1 MPEASDRRKHPRL
14 ARDDRLV
21 VKIISATEDASLAG
35 ITMSGST
42 ADLSVDGLRL
52 RTERR
57 LPVGCVLDLWVKL
70 SAHPG
75 TFLFTGVV
83 RWSQTQ
89 KEDGTYQSGIELQ
102 ESALDDSNPWRAKIE
117 DELEGEVTPT

>member
-1 MPEASDRRKHPRL
+1 MQEGHERRKNRRL
-14 ARDDRLV
+14 ARADRLM
-21 VKIISATEDASLAG
+21 VKIVSSTEDASLTG
-35 ITMSGST
+35 MTMSGST

-83 RWSQTQ
+83 RWSQPQ
-89 KEDGTYQSGIELQ
+89 QSDGFFLSGIELQ
-102 ESALDDSNPWRAKIE
+102 ESPVDDTNPWRTKIT
-117 DELEGEVTPT
+117 DELGATRT

>member
-1 MPEASDRRKHPRL
+1 MQEARERRKHPRL
-14 ARDDRLV
+14 PRDDRLV
-21 VKIISATEDASLAG
+21 VKIVSATEDTSLTG
-35 ITMSGST
+35 MTMSGST

-75 TFLFTGVV
+75 TFLFTGIV
-83 RWSQTQ
+83 RWSQAQ
-89 KEDGTYQSGIELQ
+89 QDDGAFLSGIELQ
-102 ESALDDSNPWRAKIE
+102 ESPVDDTNPWRSKIE
-117 DELEGEVTPT
+117 DELEEEESRI

>member
-14 ARDDRLV
+14 TRHDRLV
-21 VKIISATEDASLAG
+21 VKIISATEDASLTG
-35 ITMSGST
+35 MTMSGST

-83 RWSQTQ
+83 RWSQAQ
-89 KEDGTYQSGIELQ
+89 KENGTYQSGIELQ

-117 DELEGEVTPT
+117 DELEGEITPI

>member
-1 MPEASDRRKHPRL
+1 M
-14 ARDDRLV
+14 
-21 VKIISATEDASLAG
+21 
-35 ITMSGST
+35 TMSGST

-75 TFLFTGVV
+75 TFLFTGIV
-83 RWSQTQ
+83 RWSKAPQ
-89 KEDGTYQSGIELQ
+89 ENGSFLSGIELQ
-102 ESALDDSNPWRAKIE
+102 ESPVDDTNPWRNKIE
-117 DELEGEVTPT
+117 DELEGEASLL